1 MRLSIWKSIKQVE
14 KSYSCSDYAELVQYV
29 VIKVAEEAIRHLMS
43 SVECFHESLDHE
55 GANVVELKQEREY
68 DIRDDKLWLQG
79 EAPFAARLKIGFPF

>member
-1 MRLSIWKSIKQVE
+1 
-14 KSYSCSDYAELVQYV
+14 
-29 VIKVAEEAIRHLMS
+29 LMS